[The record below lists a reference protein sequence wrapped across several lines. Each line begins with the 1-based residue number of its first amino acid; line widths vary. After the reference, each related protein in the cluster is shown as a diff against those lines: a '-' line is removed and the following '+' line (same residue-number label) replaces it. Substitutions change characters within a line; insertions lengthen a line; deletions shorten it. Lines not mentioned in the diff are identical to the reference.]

1 MMKTRTIGVALLAL
15 LGLTG
20 SYQLIRKPLL
30 NEPKDMLKV
39 HHNAQIQPA
48 SVAAPWV
55 PPDPSP
61 ADDRQTLNARKPK
74 LKMVSSVDSLKIS
87 TVEEGA
93 TKRRQR
99 FSVTGLAAKQCNVYV
114 AVFESESGFPNS
126 ELSTET
132 VVVSTNG
139 ERVEFSL
146 ELPTNRP
153 LAIAVFQDNDG
164 NGKLTKSQMGIPR
177 EPYGFSN
184 NARGILGPPKF
195 KQAAFELEPRTDNT
209 ETIEIKV
216 R

>member
-1 MMKTRTIGVALLAL
+1 
-15 LGLTG
+15 
-20 SYQLIRKPLL
+20 
-30 NEPKDMLKV
+30 
-39 HHNAQIQPA
+39 
-48 SVAAPWV
+48 
-55 PPDPSP
+55 
-61 ADDRQTLNARKPK
+61 
-74 LKMVSSVDSLKIS
+74 
-87 TVEEGA
+87 
-93 TKRRQR
+93 
-99 FSVTGLAAKQCNVYV
+99 
-114 AVFESESGFPNS
+114 
-126 ELSTET
+126 
-132 VVVSTNG
+132 VVSTNG